1 VRSNAGQCAPLEGD
15 ENKRERVRMITRK
28 FLRDDIH
35 REILQRLLGGTL
47 AAGMRIDE
55 TKLAEELGISRTP
68 LREALVQLELEGFL
82 ESRLGRGFWVTL
94 LTRKDVCETYPMVA
108 ALEALAI
115 KSTDID
121 SFRTKEAELERLAEA
136 MTVATSDPRRAQ
148 ELDHQ
153 WHSLLLSSCQ
163 NERLIETIDHLKQ
176 ILLRYEY
183 AYMSDAESVRVS
195 AEQHHSIAL
204 ALMAGNMDEAT
215 RLLEINWL
223 HSMEALRL
231 QLE

>member
-1 VRSNAGQCAPLEGD
+1 
-15 ENKRERVRMITRK
+15 MITRK
-28 FLRDDIH
+28 FLREDIH
-35 REILQRLLGGTL
+35 QEILQRLLDGKL

-68 LREALVQLELEGFL
+68 LREALVQLELEDFL
-82 ESRLGRGFWVTL
+82 ESRLGRGFWVTR

-108 ALEALAI
+108 TLEALAV
-115 KSTDID
+115 KSTNID
-121 SFRTKEAELERLAEA
+121 SFREKEAELERLAEA
-136 MTVATSDPRRAQ
+136 MEVATSDPHRAQ

-153 WHSLLLSSCQ
+153 WHALLLSNCQ

-183 AYMSDAESVRVS
+183 AYMSSAESVRVS
-195 AEQHHSIAL
+195 AEQHHSIVHAL
-204 ALMAGNMDEAT
+204 IAGDMDEAT
-215 RLLEINWL
+215 KLLEINWL